1 MIESEAD
8 IKRGLAALSLLD
20 ERLIPVITAAGP
32 VPLRRSEPGLP
43 GLVGTILAQQV
54 STASARAIFGRLE
67 RLVDLNDARAL
78 ADASDETL
86 REAGLSRPKQ
96 RTLRAIAAAIVEGR
110 LDFDRLERMNADEAI
125 AQMVAIHGIGPWTAE
140 CHLLFALGHEDVFP
154 AGDLALQIA
163 AAEALALPERPS
175 EKALRRIADGW
186 RPHRAVAARL
196 LWAYYHA
203 LTSRTAEPV
212 APLPA
217 GGKPGRDDDAA
228 SHKASQ
234 RRHDERR

>member
-8 IKRGLAALSLLD
+8 IERGLAALSLLD

-125 AQMVAIHGIGPWTAE
+125 SRMVAIHGIGPWTAE

-163 AAEALALPERPS
+163 AAEALALPERLS
-175 EKALRRIADGW
+175 EKALRRD
-186 RPHRAVAARL
+186 RKSV
-196 LWAYYHA
+196 
-203 LTSRTAEPV
+203 V
-212 APLPA
+212 
-217 GGKPGRDDDAA
+217 
-228 SHKASQ
+228 
-234 RRHDERR
+234 